1 MELVDGA
8 MFHGCELL
16 FWEPLVLAMMT
27 SLSRDPGELSA
38 GKENPGPTLSI
49 FEQMESNIIAIAM
62 VP

>member
-1 MELVDGA
+1 

-38 GKENPGPTLSI
+38 GKEDPGPTLSI
-49 FEQMESNIIAIAM
+49 FEQMESSIIAIAM